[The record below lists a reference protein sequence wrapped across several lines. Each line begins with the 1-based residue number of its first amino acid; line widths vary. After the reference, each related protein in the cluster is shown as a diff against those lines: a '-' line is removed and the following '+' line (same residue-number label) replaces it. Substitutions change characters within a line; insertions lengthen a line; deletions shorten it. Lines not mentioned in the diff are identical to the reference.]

1 MFSID
6 PDIAGGKPLKYGEF
20 EWRCSS
26 DAIEAQTCFSKTAGG
41 MQPQSDEYMYQLFD
55 LTTDPYELENIYPA
69 ADDEVK
75 KALAKRLREWYPCK
89 GKACP

>member
-1 MFSID
+1 
-6 PDIAGGKPLKYGEF
+6 
-20 EWRCSS
+20 
-26 DAIEAQTCFSKTAGG
+26 